1 MLHFCSL
8 DVLLHELPV
17 EVRPQRVVDELGL
30 LLVRLGPGAVLE
42 DDVVVPAPLDPKVGL
57 LRRAGVA
64 VLHEGVAGEDVLH
77 PDLLLVRAALVLLEE
92 LRACD
97 ASNVF

>member
-1 MLHFCSL
+1 M
-8 DVLLHELPV
+8 
-17 EVRPQRVVDELGL
+17 EVRPQRVVDELRL

-42 DDVVVPAPLDPKVGL
+42 DDVVVPAALDPKVGL

-92 LRACD
+92 FNRTMMREESRHLRKLRKPA
-97 ASNVF
+97 AW